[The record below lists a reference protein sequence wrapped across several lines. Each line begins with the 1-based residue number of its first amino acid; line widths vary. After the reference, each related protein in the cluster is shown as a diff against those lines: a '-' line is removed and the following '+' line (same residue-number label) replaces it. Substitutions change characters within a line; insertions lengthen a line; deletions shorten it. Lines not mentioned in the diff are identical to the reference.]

1 MHNNAMT
8 TKLHKPRQQGVSL
21 IEVLVA
27 VLIFSIGMI
36 GLAGLLVLATRA
48 NHGAYLR
55 TQVTYMAQNMA
66 DRMSA
71 NPIGVWKGSYNSD
84 AYPLDTAT
92 VPTCAS
98 GCTPAQLATHDQ
110 KLWSRQLKS
119 FLPNPVA
126 TLDCSNANLDF
137 DPVSNN
143 QVDKRPPYGGTCHMT
158 IQWSDRGN
166 GGKDGRD
173 TTPQTFAWE
182 FQP

>member
-1 MHNNAMT
+1 MT
-8 TKLHKPRQQGVSL
+8 TTLSPRRQRGVSL

-36 GLAGLLVLATRA
+36 GLAGLLVMATRA
-48 NHGAYLR
+48 NHGAYVR

-71 NPIGVWKGSYNSD
+71 NPIAVWSGNYNSD
-84 AYPLDTAT
+84 SYPVSTSGMQD
-92 VPTCAS
+92 CAA

-110 KLWSRQLKS
+110 QLWSRQLDT
-119 FLPNPVA
+119 FLPNPQA
-126 TLDCSNANLDF
+126 TITCSNAGLGY

-143 QVDKRPPYGGTCHMT
+143 QVNKRPPYGGSCHMT
-158 IQWSDRGN
+158 IQWSDRGT
-166 GGKDGRD
+166 GGRD
-173 TTPQTFAWE
+173 DRDTEPQTFAWE